1 MTLKSIVV
9 KSNDHLKTSFGLNNF
24 LNSFQTQG
32 KGQAFVKKDEKN
44 LKMIQK
50 QSDQMMMGQRVL
62 GQPYGDHLK
71 KKCKRFSKA
80 MQLI

>member
-1 MTLKSIVV
+1 M
-9 KSNDHLKTSFGLNNF
+9 
-24 LNSFQTQG
+24 NSFQTQG

-71 KKCKRFSKA
+71 KQARKSSEDAQAPGYAQFEKA
-80 MQLI
+80 WAR

>member
-1 MTLKSIVV
+1 M
-9 KSNDHLKTSFGLNNF
+9 
-24 LNSFQTQG
+24 NSFQTQG

-71 KKCKRFSKA
+71 KKSVNVFQKQCSLYDNLTKSVLR
-80 MQLI
+80 QNIPPLL